1 MNRLTRRE
9 FAVAAGASAAAVA
22 APAVAQSKGG
32 RIVVVGGGFGGASA
46 AKYAKM
52 FGGDAV
58 EVTLIEPNKT
68 FYTCPFSNL
77 VLGGLLDIGSIG
89 HGYDAMKKRGV
100 KVVHDTVTGVDHARK
115 TVNAGRRRLGRLGQA
130 DPVSGHR
137 FPVGQGQGLR
147 CGGGGE
153 NPARLEG
160 RSADRPAAQTA
171 RGDGGR
177 RRRRARAAGQP
188 VPLSARTV

>member
-52 FGGDAV
+52 FGGAAV

-77 VLGGLLDIGSIG
+77 VLGGLRDIDSIG
-89 HGYDAMKKRGV
+89 HGFDAMKKTRRQGCPRHGDRGRPCQENG
-100 KVVHDTVTGVDHARK
+100 D
-115 TVNAGRRRLGRLGQA
+115 AGRRRA
-130 DPVSGHR
+130 
-137 FPVGQGQGLR
+137 
-147 CGGGGE
+147 
-153 NPARLEG
+153 
-160 RSADRPAAQTA
+160 RSAGT
-171 RGDGGR
+171 G
-177 RRRRARAAGQP
+177 
-188 VPLSARTV
+188 